1 MKAMILDSNN
11 DFLWTDVETPTPKKG
26 EVLIQI
32 HAAGV
37 NRADLLQK
45 DGTYPSPEGCPPW
58 CGLEA
63 AGIVEKV
70 GEGCTKLKVGDR
82 VCTLLGGGGYSEYCT
97 VSEGMCMK
105 LPEKMT
111 FEEGACIPEAYA
123 TAYLNLKYEGAL
135 KEGETVLIHA
145 GASGVGIA
153 ATQIA
158 KLMGARVVVTVRSDE
173 KAQAIKNLGAD
184 RIVNSKKENLDEVFE
199 QEKVNMVLDCV
210 AGADLGRHFAM
221 LERFG
226 RWVMIAT
233 LAGTETTIDL
243 RALLGKRLKLIGST
257 LRSRTVAEKN
267 EIMAELEEKILPRIT
282 EGTFKPLIY
291 ARFPLENADKAQ
303 EVLRANKNV
312 GKVILN
318 VR

>member
-123 TAYLNLKYEGAL
+123 AAYLNLKYE
-135 KEGETVLIHA
+135 
-145 GASGVGIA
+145 
-153 ATQIA
+153 
-158 KLMGARVVVTVRSDE
+158 VRS
-173 KAQAIKNLGAD
+173 KRAKPFSFTQAQA
-184 RIVNSKKENLDEVFE
+184 E
-199 QEKVNMVLDCV
+199 
-210 AGADLGRHFAM
+210 
-221 LERFG
+221 
-226 RWVMIAT
+226 
-233 LAGTETTIDL
+233 LAL
-243 RALLGKRLKLIGST
+243 RRRKLQS
-257 LRSRTVAEKN
+257 SW
-267 EIMAELEEKILPRIT
+267 
-282 EGTFKPLIY
+282 
-291 ARFPLENADKAQ
+291 AQ
-303 EVLRANKNV
+303 EL
-312 GKVILN
+312 L
-318 VR
+318 